1 MNLLSDKRRRTMFL
15 LATGLILLGG
25 FTALLGQRLFRVL
38 LPIVGFVVGLMVG
51 FGGVQGVFGSGAI
64 SLTIAILMAVIV
76 GVIMAVL
83 SFAFYDLAV
92 IVLMTV
98 LGASAFTYLGIAIG
112 LQDNGFILFLLGVA
126 GAVMGFIL
134 SAGSALSLSLVFAAT
149 SFLGVALVLAGIF
162 LFVGEVSVDELN
174 ENGIIP
180 SVINTVDQSF
190 LWFFVWLAGSVVA
203 MNAQI
208 AIAKRELMTT
218 MYEFSE
224 SKRR

>member
-1 MNLLSDKRRRTMFL
+1 MFL

-25 FTALLGQRLFRVL
+25 ITALLGQRLFRVL

-64 SLTIAILMAVIV
+64 SLSIAIVMALIV

-98 LGASAFTYLGIAIG
+98 LGAAAFTYVGVAIG
-112 LQDNGFILFLLGVA
+112 LGDNGFILFLLGVA
-126 GAVMGFIL
+126 GAVIGFVL

-149 SFLGVALVLAGIF
+149 SFLGVALVLAGVF

-174 ENGIIP
+174 ENGIIA
-180 SVINTVDQSF
+180 SVIETVDQSF

-208 AIAKRELMTT
+208 AIAKRELMSSV
-218 MYEFSE
+218 YEFSE